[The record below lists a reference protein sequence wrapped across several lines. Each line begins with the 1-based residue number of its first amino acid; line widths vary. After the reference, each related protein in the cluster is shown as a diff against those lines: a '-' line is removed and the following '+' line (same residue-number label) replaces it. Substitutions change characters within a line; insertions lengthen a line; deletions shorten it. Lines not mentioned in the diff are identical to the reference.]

1 MAGGRITGKRHW
13 VPVTNPAPRPCGL
26 PFPRLPSTPVPAL
39 LVPTFQQVP
48 TALQPVLLPGVCV
61 LLIPRPCRLTAG
73 LPPSTPVSCHQPAAA
88 PMFPTLP
95 SAPSSPLPPLP
106 SPSSSCPPSSFCL
119 LFLCLSPPFLSF
131 PLFSLALGRAS
142 GYPANNHS
150 RSLWAPA
157 PAVSMDEGP
166 TQTWMLQL
174 PCQPRT
180 PHSTGLVGR

>member
-1 MAGGRITGKRHW
+1 METAPA
-13 VPVTNPAPRPCGL
+13 PVTKPTRRPCGL
-26 PFPRLPSTPVPAL
+26 PAQAPVSASRSPHPNADTCLLCWSLFSSPKSCRQAAGLSLPLQCPVIKPQQHLGFPLWPSPPSSLLFFPSSALPSFFCP
-39 LVPTFQQVP
+39 
-48 TALQPVLLPGVCV
+48 
-61 LLIPRPCRLTAG
+61 
-73 LPPSTPVSCHQPAAA
+73 PPSSCFLSH
-88 PMFPTLP
+88 
-95 SAPSSPLPPLP
+95 SLP
-106 SPSSSCPPSSFCL
+106 SPFFSS
-119 LFLCLSPPFLSF
+119 